1 MALTTAMM
9 SPRAMPVFKF
19 PPPPVSEPCALRR
32 SNSMSRS
39 LSRVFSNEKH
49 ENANPDTP
57 WEAIDMS
64 LMSEEQDISGQDVV
78 YCDDLALSPLP
89 SMETEQSLQ
98 RAGVTAQ
105 KWALHRS
112 MSTELPGM
120 SPRAMDALGSPF
132 CETGDGF
139 DMAENMHAVP
149 LPPMDAGGRG
159 NNKLSY
165 CIDQMVGCSIQE
177 IDLPDAIFDPP
188 PILCPKAQ
196 DPEIK
201 LETLQRMT
209 LSATVGD
216 GDEASYGC
224 GQSDEKAYSTPPNKQ
239 QQALIKSAQAAG
251 AIGIWERVV
260 VAAGKVVKPA
270 VGKAAAALSVKRQ
283 GESLPGGGKSGGG
296 GGGATGSKRHKK
308 RRVVLKDPNKPKPKP
323 WSEAELEHFRHLL
336 VTEGPNNWQGKAST
350 LGTGRTAKSLHT
362 RWLRDEGRIV
372 DKPRGMAAMRDAAVQ
387 ELAMRNT
394 QG

>member
-1 MALTTAMM
+1 MGRATRPESTERPLPPSLVALNSQPTGRQVLARG
-9 SPRAMPVFKF
+9 RANQ
-19 PPPPVSEPCALRR
+19 PVSA
-32 SNSMSRS
+32 
-39 LSRVFSNEKH
+39 
-49 ENANPDTP
+49 
-57 WEAIDMS
+57 
-64 LMSEEQDISGQDVV
+64 Q
-78 YCDDLALSPLP
+78 
-89 SMETEQSLQ
+89 TEQSLQ

-139 DMAENMHAVP
+139 DMAENMHGAQSLPPPPCCVARDRRCRRAGNDNGYDNSCGNGLVNHLALFAVCAAVP

-308 RRVVLKDPNKPKPKP
+308 RRVVLKDPNKPKPK
-323 WSEAELEHFRHLL
+323 
-336 VTEGPNNWQGKAST
+336 V
-350 LGTGRTAKSLHT
+350 GTQR
-362 RWLRDEGRIV
+362 
-372 DKPRGMAAMRDAAVQ
+372 
-387 ELAMRNT
+387 RN
-394 QG
+394 